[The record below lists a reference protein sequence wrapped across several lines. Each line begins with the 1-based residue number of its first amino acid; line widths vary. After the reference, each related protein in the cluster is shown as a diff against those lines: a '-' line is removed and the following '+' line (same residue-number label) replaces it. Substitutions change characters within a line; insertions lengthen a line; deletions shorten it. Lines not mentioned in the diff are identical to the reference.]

1 MHDLQE
7 KVRIEYLRECFN
19 YDPIEGKLYWNDDRP
34 LTHFKTKAAY
44 VGWKKVCS
52 GKEAG
57 CIAKIRTLTYRIV
70 KVCGLRTTCSKV
82 MYALYYGHYVEMVD
96 HIDGNPLNNKIE
108 NLKASSADMNAK
120 NIGLSKRNT
129 SGIGGVSWDKTMCM
143 WKASGSKSLEG
154 RRRTIHLGYYDTI
167 FEAACVRLSWQNTN
181 GYSLRHGS

>member
-7 KVRIEYLRECFN
+7 KVSIDYLRECFS
-19 YDPIEGKLYWNDDRP
+19 YDPVEGKLYWNVDRP
-34 LTHFKTKAAY
+34 ASHFKTRSSY
-44 VGWKKVCS
+44 LGWYKLCA

-70 KVCGLRTTCSKV
+70 KVNSIRTTCSKV

-108 NLKASSADMNAK
+108 NLKASSAKMNAK

-129 SGIGGVSWDKTMCM
+129 SGIGGVSWCKVSGK
-143 WKASGSKSLEG
+143 WKAFCSVSVDGKRRSHSLGLHE
-154 RRRTIHLGYYDTI
+154 TI
-167 FEAACVRLSWQNTN
+167 FEAACCRISWQNSS